1 MAVYSAEQI
10 PPTLRLAFKQRRL
23 IPFLGAGFSAPLQL
37 PTWGELVGWMADKLG
52 WERELFELHGTYPQ
66 LAEFFSLEPQAF
78 DDLVH
83 EMTRRFDA
91 PEVDERR
98 RSSPTHRAL
107 AAFPWKTIYTTNY
120 DGHVEGAM
128 KDAGRRVHVLA
139 SLSDFL
145 QTSRAE
151 EACEVVKF
159 HGTLRL
165 KETIVLSESHYFA
178 RMDLNAAVD
187 QRLRAGEPDELVLD
201 SPAVVAV
208 AGSLSGHAPMHASKG
223 RARVKRGAAILGRYP
238 NFSRRRFCPR
248 QRARPPAPLPSP
260 FSPLSLSRTRVSTL
274 LLPRPSPSAHV
285 CANSG
290 RRGVKMI
297 VRPIQA
303 H

>member
-187 QRLRAGEPDELVLD
+187 QRLRADLLGNSFLFIGYGFADANIRYIWYRMNKLLAEQRSGAEPLRSYFVSFGVDPVQPKLLARWNIDVIQLD
-201 SPAVVAV
+201 PRD
-208 AGSLSGHAPMHASKG
+208 KG
-223 RARVKRGAAILGRYP
+223 RSVAE
-238 NFSRRRFCPR
+238 
-248 QRARPPAPLPSP
+248 
-260 FSPLSLSRTRVSTL
+260 L
-274 LLPRPSPSAHV
+274 LASIGEER
-285 CANSG
+285 
-290 RRGVKMI
+290 
-297 VRPIQA
+297 
-303 H
+303 